1 MVISVRF
8 LEGVCM
14 KAVALYSF
22 IFPLFGMSAYAA
34 PTLLKAEQTLP
45 VAVTAAIAAEN
56 EIRTTDVHPVP
67 LGALSWKGGVIGGV
81 VFEDSIPNCAI
92 YSYQSGLLNS
102 VFAGAPCTFRGP
114 PKMMDDRKELLPDVV
129 FELEV
134 FLPNRGAKVNHAV
147 AFYYDAQKD
156 AFCESQSL
164 ADWYQSGNRN
174 LSPDLQDGRCAIGV
188 NAVSG

>member
-1 MVISVRF
+1 MKILSSLF
-8 LEGVCM
+8 IALSLVCPLNAH
-14 KAVALYSF
+14 AVSIVLR
-22 IFPLFGMSAYAA
+22 G
-34 PTLLKAEQTLP
+34 EQSLP

-92 YSYQSGLLNS
+92 YSYQRGLLIS
-102 VFAGAPCTFRGP
+102 AFAGAPCTFRGA
-114 PKMMDDRKELLPDVV
+114 PKMMDDRKGPVPDVV

-134 FLPNRGAKVNHAV
+134 FLPNRGAMVNHVV
-147 AFYYDAQKD
+147 AFYYDAQKG
-156 AFCESQSL
+156 AFCESESL